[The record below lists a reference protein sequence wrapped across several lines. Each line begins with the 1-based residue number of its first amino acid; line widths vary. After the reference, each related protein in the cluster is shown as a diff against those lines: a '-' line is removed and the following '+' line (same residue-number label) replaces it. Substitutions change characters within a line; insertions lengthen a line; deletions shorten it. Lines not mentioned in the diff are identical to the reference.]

1 MSFSKSSNNNSPIKT
16 TLYELKDIVSRQQ
29 GEDHE
34 SVGLV
39 LEIEAIVSA
48 IEAKQDA
55 ISRKHKKKNAD
66 QSMGQNIVVPG
77 MGNTVP
83 VL

>member
-1 MSFSKSSNNNSPIKT
+1 MSFSKSSNNNSPIKN

-39 LEIEAIVSA
+39 LEIEAIVSS
-48 IEAKQDA
+48 IEAKQAA
-55 ISRKHKKKNAD
+55 ISRKHKKKVTEPA
-66 QSMGQNIVVPG
+66 IVVPG

>member
-1 MSFSKSSNNNSPIKT
+1 MSFSKSSNNNSPIKD

-55 ISRKHKKKNAD
+55 ISRKHKKK
-66 QSMGQNIVVPG
+66 STEQNIVVPG